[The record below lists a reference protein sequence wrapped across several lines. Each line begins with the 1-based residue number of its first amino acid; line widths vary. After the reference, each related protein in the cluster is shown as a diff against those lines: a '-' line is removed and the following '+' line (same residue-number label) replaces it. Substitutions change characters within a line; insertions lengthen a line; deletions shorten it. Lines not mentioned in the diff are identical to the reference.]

1 MFKEGVI
8 KLGIAPIAWTND
20 DMPELGGEN
29 TFEQCISEMALA
41 GFKGSEVGNKYP
53 RDVKVLKKALS
64 HRRLEIASAWFST
77 YLTTKPLEE
86 TVSAFINH
94 RDFLHAMGASVIV
107 VSEQGRSIQGLMDTP
122 LFDEK
127 PQFTEDE
134 WQRLALGLNHLG
146 MLAKEKDM
154 HIVYHHHM
162 GTGVQT
168 TSEIDR
174 LMEMTDPELVHLLF
188 DTGHLVF
195 SGEDPLYILKK
206 YLPRIKH
213 VHLKD
218 VRRDVVEAVKAKKWS
233 FLQAVRQGVFT
244 VPGDGSINFE
254 PIFEQLADSDY
265 TGWFVVEAEQD
276 PAVANPF
283 EYALKARQFIR
294 EKSGL

>member
-174 LMEMTDPELVHLLF
+174 LMEMTAPELVHLLF

>member
-1 MFKEGVI
+1 M
-8 KLGIAPIAWTND
+8 
-20 DMPELGGEN
+20 
-29 TFEQCISEMALA
+29 
-41 GFKGSEVGNKYP
+41 
-53 RDVKVLKKALS
+53 
-64 HRRLEIASAWFST
+64 
-77 YLTTKPLEE
+77 
-86 TVSAFINH
+86 SAFINH

-294 EKSGL
+294 EKVDYKVGNVRS

>member
-195 SGEDPLYILKK
+195 SGENPLYILKK